1 MNIQF
6 LGAAK
11 VVTGSNILVTT
22 KDYQFIIDCGLFQ
35 GSEDLENLN
44 YEDFKFDP
52 KEIDFMLLSHAHI
65 DHCGR
70 IPKLVKDGFR
80 GKIYCT
86 NATYD
91 LADIMLKDSGY
102 IQESDTQWINKSRR
116 RSGKEPVEPL
126 YSVEDAENSLR
137 YFEPVLYDQ
146 KVEINGG
153 ISVRFKDAGHIL
165 GSSIIEIWI
174 EEKKDTAKIVFS
186 GDLGT
191 SGKPL
196 IRDPEFI
203 DEADYLIME
212 STYGDREHE
221 NKEFRMKRLMEIINE
236 TVSNNGTVIIPSFA
250 VGRTQEL
257 IYELNKY
264 YAEHD
269 NLEEFL
275 KIPIYIDS
283 PMAISATEIF
293 RKNSYAFDK
302 EARDYILKGDNPLKF
317 DNLYFVRDHKES
329 MRLNEADYPKVII
342 SASGMCTAGRVRH
355 HLKHNLWKEK
365 NAVVFV
371 GYQAHGTLGR
381 ILQEGAT
388 SVKLLGENIA
398 VTASIHSVEG
408 FSGHADQK
416 DLLRWIG
423 KFKKKPK
430 RIFLV
435 HGESN
440 SSEALKELIFKK
452 YHIDSY
458 IPSMGYSFTIEESV
472 LKEESGEMLLPVERK
487 ERIKNELEE
496 VLNQFRILQEK
507 TEYFLD
513 DIVLENEYDHL
524 KNKLIALQRELMDIA
539 ILIGK

>member
-236 TVSNNGTVIIPSFA
+236 TVSNNGTVIILLL
-250 VGRTQEL
+250 QL
-257 IYELNKY
+257 
-264 YAEHD
+264 D
-269 NLEEFL
+269 
-275 KIPIYIDS
+275 
-283 PMAISATEIF
+283 
-293 RKNSYAFDK
+293 
-302 EARDYILKGDNPLKF
+302 
-317 DNLYFVRDHKES
+317 VR
-329 MRLNEADYPKVII
+329 RN
-342 SASGMCTAGRVRH
+342 
-355 HLKHNLWKEK
+355 
-365 NAVVFV
+365 
-371 GYQAHGTLGR
+371 
-381 ILQEGAT
+381 
-388 SVKLLGENIA
+388 
-398 VTASIHSVEG
+398 
-408 FSGHADQK
+408 
-416 DLLRWIG
+416 
-423 KFKKKPK
+423 
-430 RIFLV
+430 
-435 HGESN
+435 
-440 SSEALKELIFKK
+440 
-452 YHIDSY
+452 
-458 IPSMGYSFTIEESV
+458 
-472 LKEESGEMLLPVERK
+472 
-487 ERIKNELEE
+487 
-496 VLNQFRILQEK
+496 
-507 TEYFLD
+507 
-513 DIVLENEYDHL
+513 
-524 KNKLIALQRELMDIA
+524 
-539 ILIGK
+539 

>member
-1 MNIQF
+1 M
-6 LGAAK
+6 
-11 VVTGSNILVTT
+11 
-22 KDYQFIIDCGLFQ
+22 
-35 GSEDLENLN
+35 
-44 YEDFKFDP
+44 
-52 KEIDFMLLSHAHI
+52 
-65 DHCGR
+65 
-70 IPKLVKDGFR
+70 
-80 GKIYCT
+80 
-86 NATYD
+86 
-91 LADIMLKDSGY
+91 
-102 IQESDTQWINKSRR
+102 
-116 RSGKEPVEPL
+116 
-126 YSVEDAENSLR
+126 
-137 YFEPVLYDQ
+137 
-146 KVEINGG
+146 
-153 ISVRFKDAGHIL
+153 
-165 GSSIIEIWI
+165 
-174 EEKKDTAKIVFS
+174 
-186 GDLGT
+186 
-191 SGKPL
+191 
-196 IRDPEFI
+196 
-203 DEADYLIME
+203 
-212 STYGDREHE
+212 
-221 NKEFRMKRLMEIINE
+221 
-236 TVSNNGTVIIPSFA
+236 
-250 VGRTQEL
+250 
-257 IYELNKY
+257 
-264 YAEHD
+264 
-269 NLEEFL
+269 

-452 YHIDSY
+452 ISY
-458 IPSMGYSFTIEESV
+458 RLIYSFYGIFFY
-472 LKEESGEMLLPVERK
+472 
-487 ERIKNELEE
+487 N
-496 VLNQFRILQEK
+496 
-507 TEYFLD
+507 
-513 DIVLENEYDHL
+513 
-524 KNKLIALQRELMDIA
+524 
-539 ILIGK
+539 